1 MFQKKR
7 KKVTILVVVKH
18 LVTTIQVNGSAY
30 LEYAYFKDKGL
41 FLHWFDNEPK
51 DIEISCNLRKFYV
64 ESDGHNKYYVHIARD
79 NFTCTVFEYGKKT
92 SENYSYTAT
101 YDYDAIAECGY
112 WDKSNHYVKKE
123 FDSGEITEYKYEVK
137 DGKLESS
144 SKNPVYQGEYEYNP
158 KKHFP
163 RKKIENDDQGNQE
176 DIKTQLKAN
185 TEDQES
191 SKLHTIMK

>member
-64 ESDGHNKYYVHIARD
+64 ESDGYNKYYVHIARD
-79 NFTCTVFEYGKKT
+79 NYTCTVYDFGKKNFD
-92 SENYSYTAT
+92 NYIYYAK
-101 YDYDAIAECGY
+101 YDYDAIAEFGY
-112 WDKSNHYVKKE
+112 YYQEKHYLTKE
-123 FDSGEITEYKYEVK
+123 FDNGKMTEYLYEMK

-144 SKNPVYQGEYEYNP
+144 LKNPVYEGEYEYNP

-191 SKLHTIMK
+191 SKLNTIMK